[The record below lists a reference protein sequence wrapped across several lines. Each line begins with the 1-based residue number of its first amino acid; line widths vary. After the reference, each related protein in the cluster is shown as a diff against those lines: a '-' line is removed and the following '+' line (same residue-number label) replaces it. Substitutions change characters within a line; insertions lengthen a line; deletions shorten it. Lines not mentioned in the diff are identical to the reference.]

1 MNSTELAKI
10 LNAFYEKGKKSK
22 NINAMILCFGIKYA
36 EEINANKIRPEDIIA
51 QSNLAETKYARELRK
66 GIKLSEFVTLKSD
79 VI

>member
-51 QSNLAETKYARELRK
+51 QSNLA
-66 GIKLSEFVTLKSD
+66 IKKRYQTVRICNIKK
-79 VI
+79 

>member
-10 LNAFYEKGKKSK
+10 LNAFYEKGKRSK
-22 NINAMILCFGIKYA
+22 KINTMILCFGIKYA

-51 QSNLAETKYARELRK
+51 QSNLAETTYATELRK